1 MDLSTQPDP
10 AVRILLVEDDYGAA
24 TFLKEGLEEL
34 GYSVVVTDSPAQ
46 AAKLLMEGNEF
57 GMVVSDSS
65 FPGDHPGGD
74 SFLLDNADV
83 IGGASRV
90 LITGQSL
97 DRIARWGELEKH
109 GISVLEKGDIRFWY
123 ELENLAQQKIEA
135 DSTKASPFLTRLLR
149 HKPHEGK
156 RIFLCHAQADKP
168 AVRELYRRLQHDGF
182 EPWLDER
189 DLVGG
194 QKWREEIPRAVRT
207 ADFVLVC
214 LTQQAV
220 TKEGY
225 VQKEIKF
232 ALDIADEKPE
242 GAIFLI
248 PIKLAECSIPQR
260 LSEFHCIN
268 LFDENGYNNLLRAL
282 ASASIKNPFSN

>member
-1 MDLSTQPDP
+1 MDLSTQPNP
-10 AVRILLVEDDYGAA
+10 ALRILLVEDDPMAA
-24 TFLKEGLEEL
+24 GFLKEILEEL
-34 GYSVVVTDSPAQ
+34 GYSVVVTDSPAD
-46 AAKLLMEGNEF
+46 ADKLLMDGEF
-57 GMVVSDSS
+57 EMVVSDSQ
-65 FPGDHPGGD
+65 FPDDPGGD
-74 SFLLDNADV
+74 SFLLDNTDL

-90 LITGQSL
+90 LITGQDL
-97 DRIARWGELEKH
+97 DQIARRKELEKH
-109 GISVLEKGDIRFWY
+109 GIPVLQKGDDRFWY

-135 DSTKASPFLTRLLR
+135 DSTKASPVLTKLLR
-149 HKPHEGK
+149 HKPAEGK

-182 EPWLDER
+182 KPWLDEK

-194 QKWREEIPRAVRT
+194 QKWREEIPRAVRA

-282 ASASIKNPFSN
+282 ASASIKNPFPN